1 MLRGKKSGQPASL
14 WEVIDKQ
21 RLKESQKKAIAMA
34 SGSEPPHIKAE
45 PVKKEPV
52 KLSPKIVKTDNVGIF
67 EKKKSRSKFSFDRI
81 AKKLPFKINPK
92 AAMVIGLAI
101 VAIILFIVNSDNTET
116 VEQQTIDKEIVSIIK
131 IDSVKTESKNT
142 ASAETAPPPVK
153 TVVSETPKKVSEP
166 IRVVEDS
173 KKDHIIVITVYQ
185 VKRDLEP
192 VMNYFE
198 KNGIATQIVKPSGSR
213 FYYLISKNRYESP
226 QRKGTDGS
234 FAIAKIK
241 SVGADYKSPTGYE
254 SFGKV
259 PFQDSYG
266 VNIYKSDLFKEILNV
281 N

>member
-1 MLRGKKSGQPASL
+1 MRRGKKTGHPASL
-14 WEVIDKQ
+14 WEVVDKQ
-21 RLKESQKKAIAMA
+21 RLRESQKKAIAMA
-34 SGSEPPHIKAE
+34 SGSEPSQVKPE

-52 KLSPKIVKTDNVGIF
+52 KLPPKAIKTDNIGIF
-67 EKKKSRSKFSFDRI
+67 EKRKSHRKFSFDGI
-81 AKKLPFKINPK
+81 AKKLPFKVNPK

-101 VAIILFIVNSDNTET
+101 VAIILFIVNSGNNES
-116 VEQQTIDKEIVSIIK
+116 VEQQPIDDSVVSIIK
-131 IDSVKTESKNT
+131 NDTVKTDSG
-142 ASAETAPPPVK
+142 SAVSADSALPPTK
-153 TVVSETPKKVSEP
+153 TVVPETPKKVTEP

-192 VMNYFE
+192 VMAYFS
-198 KNGIATQIVKPSGSR
+198 KNGIETQIVKPSGSR

-241 SVGADYKSPTGYE
+241 SVGANYKSPTGYE

-266 VNIYKSDLFKEILNV
+266 VNVYKSDLFKEIFNV